1 MKHVFVFFA
10 IILALI
16 PAVYAEDDKWIDGI
30 RFRFVTSS
38 PDDCEFKNPV
48 EFKSPVS
55 CGKNPIGIYMPWKI
69 EDRFSPY
76 FSDAPRND
84 AAAIAVDNRRE
95 PLFLFAL
102 ELPET
107 LMTSWSFRGGLFEF
121 ELPKELKDL
130 GPDGYGGSV
139 AGDVIGRAYKRQSSK
154 IRTSLYNDFFNASDK
169 AFADANPDWAMSTD
183 VTSSRIFLG
192 YTWGVFFPIGENH
205 RFFKV
210 GAGLGVYY
218 IDLSLK
224 MNLCSQYIVTPKGD
238 PYSDQ
243 KYIVECIG
251 KTEIDSYSGKKLGV
265 ASASF
270 VNLFE
275 RRTKDSIWR
284 FVQISSGVA
293 LGSNDK
299 GYIRAKLK
307 NHRSL
312 ALFIGSE
319 TWEIITYTYRF

>member
-1 MKHVFVFFA
+1 MKQVLVLLS
-10 IILALI
+10 IMLALI
-16 PAVYAEDDKWIDGI
+16 PEVFAEDDKWIDGI
-30 RFRFVTSS
+30 RFRFVTNS

-76 FSDAPRND
+76 FSDAPRN

-107 LMTSWSFRGGLFEF
+107 LMTSWSFRGGLLEFEF
-121 ELPKELKDL
+121 PKELKDL
-130 GPDGYGGSV
+130 SPS
-139 AGDVIGRAYKRQSSK
+139 GDDSF
-154 IRTSLYNDFFNASDK
+154 RTSLYNDFFNDSDK
-169 AFADANPDWAMSTD
+169 AFADANPDWEMSTD

-192 YTWGVFFPIGENH
+192 YTWGVFIPIGENH
-205 RFFKV
+205 RFLKF
-210 GAGLGVYY
+210 GTGLGVYY

-224 MNLCSQYIVTPKGD
+224 LNLCSQYIMTNYDTDSPEG
-238 PYSDQ
+238 
-243 KYIVECIG
+243 ECVG
-251 KTEIDSYSGKKLGV
+251 KTEIDSYSGKKSGV
-265 ASASF
+265 ASAGQMTF
-270 VNLFE
+270 WE

-284 FVQISSGVA
+284 LISVSTGVA
-293 LGSNDK
+293 IGSNDK
-299 GYIRAKLK
+299 GYISVKLK

-312 ALFIGSE
+312 ALWMGSE
-319 TWEIITYTYRF
+319 SVEFVSYTYRFR